1 MRVVFF
7 GTPEFAL
14 PSLGAL
20 LGEGFDVVAVVTQPD
35 KPQGRSRSTAVPPPV
50 KTAAEAEDVPV
61 LQPAR
66 PSDPAFVERLRAL
79 APDVGVVVAYGHIL
93 KPDLLA
99 LPRHGMINLH
109 PSLLPELRGAAPVEW
124 AILNGLKQTGVTIM
138 QMDEGLDSGPI
149 LLQIPHDIDFDVTGG
164 ELSEHLS
171 EMGAQAL
178 VEALA
183 LFGTNGLEPHPQEQA
198 RATYAPKLTRETA
211 RIRWADPAEQIA
223 RLIRALDPR
232 PGAWT
237 ELDAREVKLF
247 GARVVEGQGA
257 PGEVR
262 TTDDGLRIT
271 TGRGAVAVD
280 EVQPAGKAGM
290 AAAVGAAGVQLGH
303 GSLAPEDARRLNPAW
318 WIGKSVH
325 DLPEAEA
332 AHAGGADYLLVGPV
346 FPTATHADRAPL
358 GSARLKQIVG
368 VGLPVIAIGGVTPA
382 RIPELRAVA
391 AIHGVAAIR
400 ALWDAA
406 DPADAARRLLEELN
420 R

>member
-1 MRVVFF
+1 VFF
-7 GTPEFAL
+7 GTPEFAV
-14 PSLGAL
+14 PSLEAL

-61 LQPAR
+61 MQPAR

-99 LPRHGMINLH
+99 LPRLGMINVH

-138 QMDEGLDSGPI
+138 RMDEGLDSGPI
-149 LLQIPHDIDFDVTGG
+149 LLQIPHDIDPEVTGG

-183 LFGTNGLEPHPQEQA
+183 LFETNGLEPHPQEQA

-211 RIRWADPAEQIA
+211 RIRWADPAERVA
-223 RLIRALDPR
+223 RLVRALDPR

-237 ELDAREVKLF
+237 ELDGREIKLF
-247 GARVVEGQGA
+247 GARVVEDSGA
-257 PGEVR
+257 PGEIRATVDR
-262 TTDDGLRIT
+262 LRIA
-271 TGRGAVAVD
+271 TGQRAVQVE
-280 EVQPAGKAGM
+280 EVQPAGKARM
-290 AAAVGAAGVQLGH
+290 AAAEWVRGRGAQAGQRFG
-303 GSLAPEDARRLNPAW
+303 
-318 WIGKSVH
+318 
-325 DLPEAEA
+325 
-332 AHAGGADYLLVGPV
+332 
-346 FPTATHADRAPL
+346 
-358 GSARLKQIVG
+358 
-368 VGLPVIAIGGVTPA
+368 
-382 RIPELRAVA
+382 
-391 AIHGVAAIR
+391 
-400 ALWDAA
+400 
-406 DPADAARRLLEELN
+406 
-420 R
+420 